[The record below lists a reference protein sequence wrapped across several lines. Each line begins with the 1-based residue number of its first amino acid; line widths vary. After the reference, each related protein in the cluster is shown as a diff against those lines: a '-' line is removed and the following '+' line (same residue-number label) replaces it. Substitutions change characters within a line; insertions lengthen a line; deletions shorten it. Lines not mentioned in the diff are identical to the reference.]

1 MPEVV
6 GHAAD
11 DPWWRTDRT
20 GRDGA
25 IGGIVHAGFLVGE
38 KQLIAVFGRLG
49 HP

>member
-6 GHAAD
+6 GHAAH
-11 DPWWRTDRT
+11 DPMRTTDRT
-20 GRDGA
+20 RRDGA

-38 KQLIAVFGRLG
+38 KQLIAVFGGLS